1 MTEKNAFTSVRPRG
15 VDRAI
20 PASVGLQKNNRGAE
34 PPKIGKAAMVA
45 LDRTGR
51 RTVDLAPRDSR
62 VHINTPSE
70 SLAMQDKQRK
80 IAGKVGGA
88 GR

>member
-1 MTEKNAFTSVRPRG
+1 MTLNAFQMARPRG
-15 VDRAI
+15 ATTSPSPKPV
-20 PASVGLQKNNRGAE
+20 SMNRGPE
-34 PPKIGKAAMVA
+34 PPKIGNAAQVA

-51 RTVDLAPRDSR
+51 RTVSLEPMPSKI
-62 VHINTPSE
+62 HINSPKE

-80 IAGKVGGA
+80 IAGKPGA

>member
-1 MTEKNAFTSVRPRG
+1 MSNAFTTVRPKG
-15 VDRAI
+15 ANTS
-20 PASVGLQKNNRGAE
+20 PSPKPTPMNRGAE
-34 PPKIGKAAMVA
+34 PPKIGKAAQFA

-51 RTVDLAPRDSR
+51 RTVSLEPMPSKI
-62 VHINTPSE
+62 HINTPKE

-80 IAGKVGGA
+80 IAGKIGS